1 MQTNTKLLQ
10 QIILNL
16 PNYIFWKD
24 INLLYQGCNKN
35 FAQSLGFTHI
45 EEVIGKSDEEMPWTE
60 SSAEIYREEDLQIL
74 STGTPIS
81 NKVVSMKLANGDE
94 KKLSVSK
101 VALYDEAHIITGILG
116 IYIDI
121 TELKKLE
128 SIKDDFI
135 SNMEH
140 DLRTPMSG
148 IGGVAD
154 LLKTVYASKY
164 PELNQFFEMLTV
176 SCKQWEQVHH
186 RIFDALVSKQ
196 NLKIETFYIQD
207 ELEKIK
213 AMQSATLYLKNLDF
227 NINTLK

>member
-81 NKVVSMKLANGDE
+81 NKVVK
-94 KKLSVSK
+94 
-101 VALYDEAHIITGILG
+101 
-116 IYIDI
+116 
-121 TELKKLE
+121 
-128 SIKDDFI
+128 
-135 SNMEH
+135 
-140 DLRTPMSG
+140 
-148 IGGVAD
+148 
-154 LLKTVYASKY
+154 
-164 PELNQFFEMLTV
+164 
-176 SCKQWEQVHH
+176 
-186 RIFDALVSKQ
+186 
-196 NLKIETFYIQD
+196 
-207 ELEKIK
+207 
-213 AMQSATLYLKNLDF
+213 
-227 NINTLK
+227 